1 VRPETA
7 MSKKISQ
14 VNKHWGK
21 SEGFDSKYSDIDS
34 QILTRFTG
42 EHPKIIAGFFA
53 EEEGLFKANPNHTLT
68 KKEKRQRFKMKLEK
82 WFGVDLSRKYFKKI

>member
-1 VRPETA
+1 

-21 SEGFDSKYSDIDS
+21 SEGFDSKYSDIDV
-34 QILTRFTG
+34 QILTEFRG
-42 EHPKIIAGFFA
+42 AHPKILDGFFA
-53 EEEGLFKANPNHTLT
+53 KEEGLFKVNPHHVLT

-82 WFGVDLSRKYFKKI
+82 WFGLDLSRKYFKKI